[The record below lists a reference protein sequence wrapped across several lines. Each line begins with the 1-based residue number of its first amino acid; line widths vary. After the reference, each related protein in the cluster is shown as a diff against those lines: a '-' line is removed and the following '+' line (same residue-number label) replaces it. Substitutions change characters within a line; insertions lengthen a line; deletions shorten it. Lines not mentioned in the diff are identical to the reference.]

1 MQLPLPPEG
10 YAIPLRL
17 TTVPAGTS
25 WLRIQRCHHASALY
39 WGRKDPGRWNDPD
52 GDFGVLYVS
61 ATIEAAFAETFGRDL
76 MATHA
81 PACVKFLSFQ
91 ELGERC
97 LAQLWAEQDLQLV
110 DFTGPALQ
118 ALNLDA
124 RLLHTCDA
132 LKVCQH
138 WARWLHGAPERP
150 DGVIYPSRLFP
161 GSRNLAVFERCS
173 IHWQETP
180 LGNLLSLPDASGQPI
195 VYQILDDQ
203 GWGLVD

>member
-1 MQLPLPPEG
+1 MELPLPPEG
-10 YAIPLRL
+10 YPIPLRL
-17 TTVPAGTS
+17 TTVPAGTA
-25 WLRIQRCHHASALY
+25 WLRIQRCYHASALY
-39 WGRKDPGRWNDPD
+39 WGRKEPGRWNDPD

-61 ATIEAAFAETFGRDL
+61 ETIEAAFAETFGRDL

-81 PACVKFLSFQ
+81 PACVKFLSCQ

-97 LAQLWAEQDLQLV
+97 LARLWAEQDLRLV
-110 DFTGPALQ
+110 DFTGPAL
-118 ALNLDA
+118 ALE
-124 RLLHTCDA
+124 
-132 LKVCQH
+132 VCQH
-138 WARWLHGAPERP
+138 WSRWLHGAPERP

-173 IHWQETP
+173 THWQETP
-180 LGNLLSLPDASGQPI
+180 LGNLLSLPEASGQPI